1 VTEAAT
7 APTRAAKATWREL
20 IRLARP
26 HQWLKT
32 AFVLVGPFYYLQ
44 DNPLEGE
51 PLRELVWRTLLAA
64 VAFSLA
70 SSGCYVFNDLADAA
84 SDRSHPRKCLR
95 PIACGA
101 VSPASARMF
110 GLALFAVSGVLV
122 ALVPWPASGWV
133 GLLLALHIG
142 NVLVYS
148 AGLKHI
154 VIVDVISLA
163 MGFVIRVMAG
173 CAAVGIGPSTWL
185 LNVTFF
191 LSMFL
196 AFGKRLGERRALG
209 SAEGAAAFRAVQG
222 DYSDEMLR
230 MVVVVTGVATLVT
243 YAGFVQDRSDAY
255 HLGFNLLWL
264 TMLPATYGL
273 IRCITLLENGR
284 YDDPTELAVHDSAFR
299 IAAGVFVAMSLA
311 LVGLKAFSDTFVEGI
326 GSSLTIGS
334 M

>member
-1 VTEAAT
+1 VTDSAA
-7 APTRAAKATWREL
+7 APIRAAKPLWREL

-44 DNPLEGE
+44 DHPLEGVA
-51 PLRELVWRTLLAA
+51 LRQLVWVTFLAA
-64 VAFSLA
+64 AAFSLA
-70 SSGCYVFNDLADAA
+70 SSGCYVFNDLADAE
-84 SDRSHPRKCLR
+84 SDRAHPRKCRR

-101 VSPASARMF
+101 VSSGVARVF
-110 GLALFAVSGVLV
+110 GLVLFVVSGVFV
-122 ALVPWPASGWV
+122 ALIPWPQAGWV
-133 GLLLALHIG
+133 ALLLVLHVG

-154 VIVDVISLA
+154 VIIDVISLS
-163 MGFVIRVMAG
+163 MGFVLRVMAG

-196 AFGKRLGERRALG
+196 AFGKRLGERRTLG
-209 SAEGAAAFRAVQG
+209 TPENAAAARAVQG

-230 MVVVVTGVATLVT
+230 MVVVVTAVATLIT
-243 YAGFVQDRSDAY
+243 YAGFVQERSEAY

-273 IRCITLLENGR
+273 IRCITLLENGQ
-284 YDDPTELAVHDSAFR
+284 YDDPTELAVHDRAFR
-299 IAAGVFVAMSLA
+299 IAAGIFAAMSLA
-311 LVGLKAFSDTFVEGI
+311 LVGLKAFSDTFTEVI
-326 GSSLTIGS
+326 GSTLTTGS

>member
-1 VTEAAT
+1 LSDAVIE
-7 APTRAAKATWREL
+7 PVRPAKALWREL

-26 HQWLKT
+26 HQWMKS
-32 AFVLVGPFYYLQ
+32 AFVVVGPFYFLQ
-44 DNPLEGE
+44 DNPVEGDAFWS
-51 PLRELVWRTLLAA
+51 LVWATTLAV

-70 SSGCYVFNDLADAA
+70 SSGCYVFNDLADAE
-84 SDRSHPRKCLR
+84 SDRAHPRKCRR

-101 VSPASARMF
+101 VSKKQAGVF
-110 GLALFAVSGVLV
+110 GLVLFLVSAVVV
-122 ALVPWPASGWV
+122 VFIPWPQAGWV
-133 GLLLALHIG
+133 GLLLFLHIG

-154 VIVDVISLA
+154 VIIDVISLS

-173 CAAVGIGPSTWL
+173 CAAVGIGPSSWL

-196 AFGKRLGERRALG
+196 AFGKRLGERRTLG
-209 SAEGAAAFRAVQG
+209 SAENAALARSVQG

-230 MVVVVTGVATLVT
+230 MVVVVTAVATLIT
-243 YAGFVQDRSDAY
+243 YAGFVQERNDAY

-273 IRCITLLENGR
+273 IRCITLLEAGH
-284 YDDPTELAVHDSAFR
+284 YDDPTELAVNDPAFR
-299 IAAGVFVAMSLA
+299 ISAGVFVAMSLT
-311 LVGLKAFSDTFVEGI
+311 LIGLKAFSTTFGEI
-326 GSSLTIGS
+326 P
-334 M
+334 

>member
-1 VTEAAT
+1 MTGMAT
-7 APTRAAKATWREL
+7 APTRAAKPLWREL

-26 HQWLKT
+26 SQWLKT

-44 DNPLEGE
+44 DNPLEGAA
-51 PLRELVWRTLLAA
+51 LRELVWMTLLAA

-70 SSGCYVFNDLADAA
+70 SSGCYVFNDLADAE
-84 SDRSHPRKCLR
+84 SDRAHPRKCRR

-101 VSPASARMF
+101 VVPRVAVMF
-110 GLALFAVSGVLV
+110 GLVLFAASAVFV
-122 ALVPWPASGWV
+122 ALIPWPQGGWV
-133 GLLLALHIG
+133 GLLLALHVG

-154 VIVDVISLA
+154 VIVDVISLS

-196 AFGKRLGERRALG
+196 AFGKRLGERRTLG
-209 SAEGAAAFRAVQG
+209 TPENAAAARAVQG

-230 MVVVVTGVATLVT
+230 MVVVVTAVATLVT
-243 YAGFVQDRSDAY
+243 YAGFVQERSEAY

-284 YDDPTELAVHDSAFR
+284 FDDPTELAVHDPAFR
-299 IAAGVFVAMSLA
+299 ISAGVFVAMSLA
-311 LVGLKAFSDTFVEGI
+311 LVGLKAFSDTFAEGI
-326 GSSLTIGS
+326 GSSLTNGS